1 MTGPDFRKR
10 VTFKNGKL
18 NQEAFD
24 EIWPSLRVLAR
35 SSPTDKYLL
44 VSGET
49 TLETSGEHV
58 KNYTR
63 NERRRCETT
72 LKTSG
77 EGVKLDSKRVEK
89 F

>member
-44 VSGET
+44 VSG
-49 TLETSGEHV
+49 
-58 KNYTR
+58 K
-63 NERRRCETT
+63 TT

-77 EGVKLDSKRVEK
+77 ENVKLHSKRVGK
-89 F
+89 M